1 METIKALLSI
11 QGELA
16 TIYNKQR
23 KERKY
28 QKQKQKQKQ
37 EKDRVKGKK
46 VLKETNNG

>member
-1 METIKALLSI
+1 METIKALLSQ

-16 TIYNKQR
+16 TIYNQQR

-28 QKQKQKQKQ
+28 QKQKQ
-37 EKDRVKGKK
+37 EKDRVKEKK

>member
-28 QKQKQKQKQ
+28 QKQKQKQ
-37 EKDRVKGKK
+37 EKDRVKEKK

>member
-28 QKQKQKQKQ
+28 QKQKQ
-37 EKDRVKGKK
+37 EKDRVKEKK